1 MGFARWG
8 DPNVDPDTVRPAV
21 RRATRAPAGPG
32 DAGAVRA
39 LVAAPAAEGVRL
51 LAALTRDGPAPGPD
65 SATVPWDPGG
75 DALGA
80 LAAALADGPW
90 DVVLLAPGT
99 GAALRAVDLAAAHDP
114 ALPVVVAG
122 AAGERQAARLLAA
135 GARDALVGRSLARL
149 GPVVA
154 REVAV
159 ARLRR
164 DWARVRDA
172 EARLARVRRRQGRAV
187 AAAREAERRRL
198 GRELHDELGQLV
210 TAIRLEAAALARD
223 AHQARDARAA
233 AGRIE
238 DGAARV
244 ASLLRARLRDLDP
257 PDLAP
262 HGLVAALRARVAA
275 WEQEAGVPCALSVCG
290 PVGGL
295 EGPVKLAA
303 YRVVQEA
310 LTNAGRHARASCVR
324 VRVGR
329 LPGTLGRGDLLE
341 VTVADDGVGPGP
353 APGPGAGRGLAGL
366 RERVAALD
374 GELSVTGG
382 PGRGTRVTARLPI
395 APIRPIR
402 PNRPVLPIRPIR
414 PIRAPKRGGG

>member
-1 MGFARWG
+1 M
-8 DPNVDPDTVRPAV
+8 
-21 RRATRAPAGPG
+21 
-32 DAGAVRA
+32 
-39 LVAAPAAEGVRL
+39 
-51 LAALTRDGPAPGPD
+51 AALTRDGPVPGPD
-65 SATVPWDPGG
+65 SAAVPWEGSAGHG
-75 DALGA
+75 DNGLGA
-80 LAAALADGPW
+80 LAGALADGTW

-99 GAALRAVDLAAAHDP
+99 GAAVRAVELVAAHDSS
-114 ALPVVVAG
+114 LPVVVAG
-122 AAGERQAARLLAA
+122 ATGERQAARLVAT

-154 REVAV
+154 REAAV

-172 EARLARVRRRQGRAV
+172 EARLARVRRRQVRAV
-187 AAAREAERRRL
+187 AAAREGERRRL

-210 TAIRLEAAALARD
+210 TGIRLEAAALARSAHRAD
-223 AHQARDARAA
+223 ATAAAEA

-238 DGAARV
+238 GAAARV
-244 ASLLRARLRDLDP
+244 AALLGARLRDLDP

-275 WEQEAGVPCALSVCG
+275 WEREAGVPCILSVVG

-295 EGPVKLAA
+295 EAPVKLAA

-310 LTNAGRHARASCVR
+310 LTNAARHARASRVR

-329 LPGTLGRGDLLE
+329 LPGTLGRGDMLE
-341 VTVADDGVGPGP
+341 VSVEDDGAGPRPGP
-353 APGPGAGRGLAGL
+353 DPGRGLAGL

-374 GELSVTGG
+374 GELSVTAG
-382 PGRGTRVTARLPI
+382 PHRGTRVTARLPI
-395 APIRPIR
+395 FPIGAPR
-402 PNRPVLPIRPIR
+402 
-414 PIRAPKRGGG
+414 RGGG

>member
-1 MGFARWG
+1 MELARWG
-8 DPNVDPDTVRPAV
+8 DPKVDPDTVTPAG
-21 RRATRAPAGPG
+21 RRAARAPAGPTS
-32 DAGAVRA
+32 AGAGTVRV
-39 LVAAPAAEGVRL
+39 LVVATAAEGVRL
-51 LAALTRDGPAPGPD
+51 MAALTRDGPVPGPD
-65 SATVPWDPGG
+65 SAAVPFDPAG
-75 DALGA
+75 DALDG
-80 LAAALADGPW
+80 LAAALGRGPW

-99 GAALRAVDLAAAHDP
+99 GAALRAVDLVAVHDSS
-114 ALPVVVAG
+114 LPVVVAG

-149 GPVVA
+149 GTVVA

-159 ARLRR
+159 GRLRR

-187 AAAREAERRRL
+187 RAAREAERRRL

-210 TAIRLEAAALARD
+210 TAIRLEAAALARG
-223 AHQARDARAA
+223 AREPAASDA

-238 DGAARV
+238 ACAARV
-244 ASLLRARLRDLDP
+244 ATHLRARLRDLDP

-275 WEQEAGVPCALSVCG
+275 WEREAGVPCALSICG

-295 EGPVKLAA
+295 EPPVKLAA

-310 LTNAGRHARASCVR
+310 LTNAARHAGASQVR

-353 APGPGAGRGLAGL
+353 GAGRGLAGL

-374 GELSVTGG
+374 GELSVTAL
-382 PGRGTRVTARLPI
+382 PHRGTRVTARLPI
-395 APIRPIR
+395 APIQPIR
-402 PNRPVLPIRPIR
+402 PG
-414 PIRAPKRGGG
+414 RAPTRRGGG